1 MPFFSFDIR
10 TIIKPETGATI
21 EVDVTPTQDHDLNN
35 EISDFPLEDGSIA
48 SDHITVLPNV
58 VELDLTFSDTP
69 ISKFNPTVQFDSAE
83 GRSRGLFRQLQDIK
97 KNKVKCLLITGLQS
111 YRNMYILKIG
121 VPRRSGDGKKVSC
134 LTTFKELTILTRAG
148 TGIQGV
154 VAPVTAD
161 VEHTARGLIEIGDL
175 G

>member
-1 MPFFSFDIR
+1 MPFLPFDIR

-35 EISDFPLEDGSIA
+35 AVSEFPLEDGAIA
-48 SDHITVLPNV
+48 SNHITVLPNV
-58 VELDLTFSDTP
+58 VEFDLTFSDTP
-69 ISKFNPTVQFDSAE
+69 VSKFNPTTQFDSAE
-83 GRSRGLFRQLQDIK
+83 GRSRKLFRQLQDIK
-97 KNKVKCLLITGLQS
+97 NNRIKCLLVTGLQA

-134 LTTFKELTILTRAG
+134 LTTFKELIILTRAG
-148 TGIQGV
+148 TGRQGLV
-154 VAPVTAD
+154 TPVTAD
-161 VEHTARGLIEIGDL
+161 VAHTARGLIEIGDL

>member
-1 MPFFSFDIR
+1 MPFIPFDIR

-35 EISDFPLEDGSIA
+35 IITDFPLEDGSIA
-48 SDHITVLPNV
+48 IDHITVLPNV

-69 ISKFNPTVQFDSAE
+69 VSKFNPVVQFDSAE
-83 GRSRGLFRQLQDIK
+83 GRSRGLFRQIQDIK
-97 KNKVKCLLITGLQS
+97 NNKVKCLLITGLQS
-111 YRNMYILKIG
+111 YRNMYILKIS
-121 VPRRSGDGKKVSC
+121 VPRRTGDGKKVSC
-134 LTTFKELTILTRAG
+134 LTTFKELIILTRAG
-148 TGIQGV
+148 SGRQGV
-154 VAPVTAD
+154 ASPVTFN